1 MSNTHTEL
9 DDFTVSLLCNSEVI
23 DVNQDPL
30 GVQGVKQY
38 GDGTYATYVKPLED
52 GSLAV
57 AMFNLTKEPKM
68 IGFVPHSLG
77 LMETQTVRDL
87 WRQKDLGSIECKDR
101 WETEVAPHG
110 VVFVRLSPGLTDTKY
125 VGFWH

>member
-1 MSNTHTEL
+1 MDIREYIYNEDEIRAL
-9 DDFTVSLLCNSEVI
+9 YDDAGWKAYTYDMPRLKRAYDASLKVLAA
-23 DVNQDPL
+23 
-30 GVQGVKQY
+30 Y
-38 GDGTYATYVKPLED
+38 ED

-57 AMFNLTKEPKM
+57 AMFNLTKEPKK

-87 WRQKDLGSIECKDR
+87 WRQKDLGTVERKDR

>member
-1 MSNTHTEL
+1 M
-9 DDFTVSLLCNSEVI
+9 
-23 DVNQDPL
+23 NQDPL

-38 GDGTYATYVKPLED
+38 GDDTYATYVKPLED

-57 AMFNLTKEPKM
+57 AMFNLSDKPKM

-77 LMETQTVRDL
+77 LMATQTVRDI
-87 WRQKDLGSIECKDR
+87 WRQKDLGTVERKER

-110 VVFVRLSPGLTDTKY
+110 VVFVRLSPGLTPDKLL
-125 VGFWH
+125 GFWR